1 MKVLLVDDSKL
12 IRSMVTNMLQDIG
25 HEVEHAEDGQLA
37 FDKLSG
43 GQAFELIL
51 LDWNMPN
58 VTGPELLK
66 MLGDNGLIKCP
77 IVMMTTESA
86 EEKIT
91 TCLELGAS
99 EYVIKP
105 FTPEILQEKIDM
117 ASGF

>member
-12 IRSMVTNMLQDIG
+12 IRSMVTNMLQEMG
-25 HEVEHAEDGQLA
+25 HEVDHAEDGQVA
-37 FDKLSG
+37 FDKICNGLIY
-43 GQAFELIL
+43 ELIL

-58 VTGPELLK
+58 VTGPELLMK
-66 MLGDNGLIKCP
+66 LGDAKLITCP

-86 EEKIT
+86 EEKIAT
-91 TCLELGAS
+91 ALELGAS

-105 FTPEILQEKIDM
+105 FTPETLKEKIEM